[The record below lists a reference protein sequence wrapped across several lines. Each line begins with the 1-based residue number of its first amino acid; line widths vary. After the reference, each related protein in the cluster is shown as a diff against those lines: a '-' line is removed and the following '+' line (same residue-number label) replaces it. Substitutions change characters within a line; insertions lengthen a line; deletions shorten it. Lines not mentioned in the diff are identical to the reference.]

1 MAAFFGASVS
11 PYARFAWRLRLYWAL
26 TSLLRLASERQPTRA
41 AINLEL
47 DTEAQRRRAATRQR
61 PASLASWLIS
71 IFTCAP
77 GVYGPIARRSAVREI
92 IRGRV
97 GTANGGA
104 HGWGAAPRESP
115 LGDDA

>member
-71 IFTCAP
+71 IFTCAAAS
-77 GVYGPIARRSAVREI
+77 GPKTRAGALSERYYVDASARR
-92 IRGRV
+92 
-97 GTANGGA
+97 
-104 HGWGAAPRESP
+104 
-115 LGDDA
+115 